1 MATEPL
7 LRMEAITK
15 IFSGVVALDGVDFRL
30 ERGEVHSLVGENGAG
45 KSTLIKIMTGAY
57 RRDGGRIL
65 LEGREVDFRS
75 PEDAQ
80 EAGVVAV
87 YQEVNLL
94 TYRTVAENIFLG
106 REPRRFGL
114 GIDWKK
120 MNADAGAILRRLGLD
135 IDPRATLGS
144 LNIALRQMVAIARGV
159 SFGAKV
165 VVLDEPTS
173 SLTEREVSILYDVIR
188 RLKSEGVGVVY
199 ISHRFDE
206 LYAVC
211 DSVTVLRDG
220 KFVAT
225 RPLAGLERLDLVCLM
240 LGKQREELQR
250 EGATA
255 FGEHHEARKEATPLL
270 RAENLTRGRKLNGV
284 TLEAGRGEIV
294 GMAGLLGSGRT
305 ETARAVF
312 GADDV
317 DEGKIYLEGKP
328 LDLDSP
334 GDAIE
339 AGLAFL
345 SEDRKAEGIIP
356 ELSVRENLT
365 LAALPE
371 LSRMGVVS
379 RERQNEIVERFMKR
393 LGIKAASA
401 EQKIRELSGGNQ
413 QKVLLARWLC
423 KNPKFLLLDE
433 PTRGIDIGAKGEI
446 QSLVNELA
454 ESGLGV
460 LMISSELEELVEGSS
475 RVVVMRDGRLVAE
488 LRGREIT
495 QDNIIHAMADAD
507 GVKQATAGGGASGG
521 GSLSDRAP
529 TDALIFG
536 TGAGASESAPGET
549 GGATLFGASGGAS
562 SGAAADNSSDAGGGG
577 AGFDWGSDSG
587 GGGDGGGDGGG
598 GGGNGGGGGG
608 E

>member
-1 MATEPL
+1 MSTEPL
-7 LRMEAITK
+7 LRMEGIRK
-15 IFSGVVALDGVDFRL
+15 VFSGVVALDGVDFAL
-30 ERGEVHSLVGENGAG
+30 GRGEVHALVGENGAG

-57 RRDGGRIL
+57 RRDGGRAW
-65 LEGREVDFRS
+65 LEGREVNFRS

-80 EAGVVAV
+80 AEGVVAV

-94 TYRTVAENIFLG
+94 TFRTVAENIFLG

-114 GIDWKK
+114 VDWKRL
-120 MNADAGAILRRLGLD
+120 NAEAGDVLQRLGLD
-135 IDPRATLGS
+135 IDPRATLGD

-173 SLTEREVSILYDVIR
+173 SLTEHEVSILYDVIR
-188 RLKSEGVGVVY
+188 RLKAEGVGVVY

-211 DSVTVLRDG
+211 DRVTVLRDG

-225 RPLAGLERLDLVCLM
+225 RPLEGLEKIDLVCLM
-240 LGKQREELQR
+240 LGKQRDELR
-250 EGATA
+250 RAGATA
-255 FGEHHEARKEATPLL
+255 FGEHHAGEAAGPPLL
-270 RAENLTRGRKLNGV
+270 RAENLTRGRRLNRV
-284 TLEAGRGEIV
+284 TVEAARGEIV

-305 ETARAVF
+305 ETARAIF
-312 GADDV
+312 GADAV
-317 DEGKIYLEGKP
+317 DEGTIYLDGERLRLGAP
-328 LDLDSP
+328 A
-334 GDAIE
+334 DAIK

-345 SEDRKAEGIIP
+345 TEDRKAEGIIP

-371 LSRMGVVS
+371 LSKLGVVS
-379 RERQNEIVERFMKR
+379 RAKQDEVVGRFMKR
-393 LGIKAASA
+393 LGIKASSA

-423 KNPKFLLLDE
+423 KNPKFLILDE

-446 QSLVNELA
+446 QALINELA

-475 RVVVMRDGRLVAE
+475 RVVVMRDGQAVAE
-488 LRGREIT
+488 LRRPEIS
-495 QDNIIHAMADAD
+495 QDNIIHAMAEGNEELD
-507 GVKQATAGGGASGG
+507 
-521 GSLSDRAP
+521 
-529 TDALIFG
+529 
-536 TGAGASESAPGET
+536 
-549 GGATLFGASGGAS
+549 S
-562 SGAAADNSSDAGGGG
+562 SQ
-577 AGFDWGSDSG
+577 
-587 GGGDGGGDGGG
+587 
-598 GGGNGGGGGG
+598 
-608 E
+608 

>member
-1 MATEPL
+1 
-7 LRMEAITK
+7 MEGIRK
-15 IFSGVVALDGVDFRL
+15 VFSGVVALDGVDVTV
-30 ERGEVHSLVGENGAG
+30 ERGEVHALVGENGAG

-57 RRDGGRIL
+57 RRDGGRVL
-65 LEGREVDFRS
+65 LEGREINFRS

-106 REPRRFGL
+106 REPRRFGF
-114 GIDWKK
+114 IDWKK
-120 MNADAGAILRRLGLD
+120 MNRDAGAILKRLGLD

-173 SLTEREVSILYDVIR
+173 SLTEHEVSILYDVIR
-188 RLKSEGVGVVY
+188 RLKAGGVGVVY

-206 LYAVC
+206 LYTVC
-211 DSVTVLRDG
+211 DRVTVLRDG

-225 RPLAGLERLDLVCLM
+225 RPLAGLEKIDLVCLM
-240 LGKQREELQR
+240 LGKRREELRQ
-250 EGATA
+250 GATA
-255 FGEHHEARKEATPLL
+255 FGEHHAEKKQTAPLL
-270 RAENLTRGRKLNGV
+270 RAENLTRGRRLDHV
-284 TLEAGRGEIV
+284 TVEAGRGEIV

-305 ETARAVF
+305 ETARAIF
-312 GADDV
+312 GADSV
-317 DEGKIYLEGKP
+317 DEGKVFLEGKQLHLGAP
-328 LDLDSP
+328 R
-334 GDAIE
+334 DAIE
-339 AGLAFL
+339 SGLAFL
-345 SEDRKAEGIIP
+345 TEDRKAEGIIP

-371 LSRMGVVS
+371 MSRLGVVS
-379 RERQNEIVERFMKR
+379 RARQDEAVARFMRR
-393 LGIKAASA
+393 LGIKASSA
-401 EQKIRELSGGNQ
+401 EQKVRELSGGNQ

-446 QSLVNELA
+446 QALINELA

-475 RVVVMRDGRLVAE
+475 RVVVMRDGRCVAE
-488 LRGREIT
+488 LRGAEIS
-495 QDNIIHAMADAD
+495 QEQIIRAMAE
-507 GVKQATAGGGASGG
+507 
-521 GSLSDRAP
+521 GSA
-529 TDALIFG
+529 
-536 TGAGASESAPGET
+536 EKE
-549 GGATLFGASGGAS
+549 
-562 SGAAADNSSDAGGGG
+562 
-577 AGFDWGSDSG
+577 
-587 GGGDGGGDGGG
+587 
-598 GGGNGGGGGG
+598 